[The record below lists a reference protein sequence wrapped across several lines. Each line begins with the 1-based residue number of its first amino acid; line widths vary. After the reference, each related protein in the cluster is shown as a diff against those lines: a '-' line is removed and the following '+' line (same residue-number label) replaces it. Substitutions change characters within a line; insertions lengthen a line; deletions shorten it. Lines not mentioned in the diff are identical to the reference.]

1 MSRLIPFLAVLVC
14 LAVAGEVAAC
24 GRCGYA
30 KCRYASSYIAPSYT
44 YPYYDQRFQAIFNIA
59 LPAPTATGSTVY
71 QSAPFDYNEAVR
83 LQANLSAR
91 TLELSQDHSRVIA
104 TLSQQATDYQSQQ
117 VRSQNLA
124 TIERIVNGVPSESSL
139 TLSLRRDASGK
150 IIAEPRAEARA
161 EHGGIA
167 ALATSKCVK
176 CHGATK
182 AEKALRLDTFTVG
195 GKPIDD
201 RYWDDVVLK
210 RIIPDDPAEQMPPPA
225 SGLKLTFLDKM
236 LFVDS
241 PPVAAKPQLKKE

>member
-44 YPYYDQRFQAIFNIA
+44 YPYYDQSFQAIFNIA

-71 QSAPFDYNEAVR
+71 QSQPFDYNEAVR

-139 TLSLRRDASGK
+139 TLSLRRAASGR
-150 IIAEPRAEARA
+150 IIAEPRAEIGR
-161 EHGGIA
+161 
-167 ALATSKCVK
+167 
-176 CHGATK
+176 
-182 AEKALRLDTFTVG
+182 
-195 GKPIDD
+195 
-201 RYWDDVVLK
+201 
-210 RIIPDDPAEQMPPPA
+210 A
-225 SGLKLTFLDKM
+225 SGR
-236 LFVDS
+236 
-241 PPVAAKPQLKKE
+241 E